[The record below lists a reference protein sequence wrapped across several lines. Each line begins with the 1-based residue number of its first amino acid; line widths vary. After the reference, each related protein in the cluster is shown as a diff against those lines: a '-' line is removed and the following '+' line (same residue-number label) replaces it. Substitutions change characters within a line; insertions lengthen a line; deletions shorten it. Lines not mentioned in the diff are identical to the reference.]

1 MADADLPAPLRE
13 RCRNAT
19 VTAADHLNLETRARQ
34 CMENVRAAPGHR
46 RCENEG
52 RGQVAI
58 GGGVVLRQDD

>member
-46 RCENEG
+46 RCPTPP
-52 RGQVAI
+52 
-58 GGGVVLRQDD
+58 LY

>member
-46 RCENEG
+46 RSTPP
-52 RGQVAI
+52 
-58 GGGVVLRQDD
+58 LY